1 MFQKPARIG
10 CAGFALACTLL
21 AGSSALR
28 AETVLAGDRNAV
40 NLAAS
45 NAPVEEVLKALGD
58 KFALHYRTD
67 TPLERRLNG
76 TYSGSLR
83 RLLADVL
90 TGYDY
95 VIVWGRAEQ
104 IEVIVLGSAQ
114 AKPAT
119 TTMTVARTSRR
130 SD

>member
-1 MFQKPARIG
+1 MFQKPARIR
-10 CAGFALACTLL
+10 CAGLALAFTLL

-28 AETVLAGDRNAV
+28 AETVLTGDRNAL

-45 NAPVEEVLKALGD
+45 NAPVDEVLNALGD
-58 KFALHYRTD
+58 KFALRYRSD
-67 TPLERRLNG
+67 TPLQRRLNG
-76 TYSGSLR
+76 RYSGSLR

-119 TTMTVARTSRR
+119 PTMTIARTSRR